1 MNILEKFKTIKN
13 RITYQR
19 FFIFVSQ
26 KHLQLTSQITKNIIR
41 WGIILVSLFI
51 VSLILWNTY
60 IFFQKYKEEERL
72 KMEILAGAYKKLY
85 NTPDLDV
92 DISFENQVI
101 SSNFNIPMILADEKG
116 NIIESHL
123 LDEKKSNDIEYLKK
137 QLSLMKAQNEP
148 LEIVLDGNVNQFIY
162 YKNSEILTNLKY
174 YPLGLL
180 LILVLFSVVIYL
192 YNQTN
197 KISSQNQLWTGM
209 AKETAHQIGT
219 PLSSLLGWITILR
232 EDSKNEEIAGEIEKD
247 VIRLE
252 IIANRFSKIGSETP
266 LSKQNIVTITKN
278 AFQYLE
284 SRSSH
289 QVVFEFK
296 TTSPEFL
303 VETNAELYGWVI
315 ENLVKN
321 AIDAMQGKGKIGL
334 EIAEEVNFVTVKIS
348 DSGKGIPKN
357 LYKKIFE
364 PGFTTKKRGW
374 GLGLSLSKR
383 IIEDFHNGKIMVME
397 SEVGKGTVFFM
408 KLPK

>member
-1 MNILEKFKTIKN
+1 M
-13 RITYQR
+13 
-19 FFIFVSQ
+19 
-26 KHLQLTSQITKNIIR
+26 
-41 WGIILVSLFI
+41 LVSLFI
-51 VSLILWNTY
+51 VSLVLWNTY

-116 NIIESHL
+116 NIIESHH
-123 LDEKKSNDIEYLKK
+123 LDENKSNDIEYLKK
-137 QLSLMKAQNEP
+137 QLGLMKAQNEP

-219 PLSSLLGWITILR
+219 PLTSLLGWIAILR
-232 EDSKNEEIAGEIEKD
+232 EDSKNEEIADEIEKD

-278 AFQYLE
+278 AFQYLQ

-289 QVVFEFK
+289 QVIFEFK

-303 VETNAELYGWVI
+303 VKTNAELYGWVI

-321 AIDAMQGKGKIGL
+321 AIDAMQGKGKICL
-334 EIAEEVNFVTVKIS
+334 EIAEEINFITIKIT
-348 DSGKGIPKN
+348 DSGKGMPKN
-357 LYKKIFE
+357 LFKKIFD

-383 IIEDFHNGKIMVME
+383 IIEDFHNGKIMVLQ
-397 SEVGKGTVFFM
+397 SEVGKGTVFFI